1 MRKLGLALVAVG
13 AFLIVLAPMVR
24 FYAYPNLAVAP
35 VNQNSI
41 TTLVGP
47 DATIFDISSLKEIQT
62 DLTTKVRTVGDA
74 KAAEKAPDGTVVWV
88 SSSSTTS
95 SDGVMRSRSVER
107 VAFDAHTA
115 QAVNCCGEFI
125 SETEG
130 EETPVKHEGL
140 LVKFPFHTEKK
151 TYDFWDG
158 SLLKAVPIQ
167 YRGTEDLDGLTVYK
181 FEQTIE
187 PTKVGEQKLPLSLL
201 GLPGDETVTAD
212 SMYSNVRTLWVEPVT
227 GVIIKRAE
235 QQDNTFNYD
244 GEPRITTTK
253 VTTGYDDKT
262 VQQNIDD
269 YSSLST
275 QLHLLRS
282 VVPLVSLILGIVLLV
297 AGLVLASRSSRGAR
311 ARV

>member
-1 MRKLGLALVAVG
+1 MRKFSLVLVALG
-13 AFLIVLAPMVR
+13 AFLIVLSPMVR
-24 FYAYPNLAVAP
+24 FYAYPKIAVAP

-62 DLTTKVRTVGDA
+62 DLTTKVRTIGDS
-74 KAAEKAPDGTVVWV
+74 KASEKAPGNTVVCV
-88 SSSSTTS
+88 SSTETKS
-95 SDGVMRSRSVER
+95 SDGVMRSSEVER
-107 VAFDAHTA
+107 VAFDANTA
-115 QAVNCCGEFI
+115 KAVNCCDEFI
-125 SETEG
+125 SETKG

-167 YRGTEDLDGLTVYK
+167 YKGTEDLDGLTVYK
-181 FEQTIE
+181 FEHTIE
-187 PTKVGEQKLPLSLL
+187 PTKVGEQDLPLSLL
-201 GLPGDETVTAD
+201 GLEGDETVTAD
-212 SMYSNVRTLWVEPVT
+212 SMYSNTRTLWVEPNT

-235 QQDNTFNYD
+235 AQNNTFDYE

-253 VTTGYDDKT
+253 VTTGYDDAT
-262 VQQNIDD
+262 VAKNIKD
-269 YSSLST
+269 YKSLGS

-282 VVPLVSLILGIVLLV
+282 TVPLVCLILGLVLLV
-297 AGLVLASRSSRGAR
+297 LGLVLAGRNREPRR
-311 ARV
+311 AD

>member
-1 MRKLGLALVAVG
+1 
-13 AFLIVLAPMVR
+13 
-24 FYAYPNLAVAP
+24 
-35 VNQNSI
+35 
-41 TTLVGP
+41 
-47 DATIFDISSLKEIQT
+47 
-62 DLTTKVRTVGDA
+62 
-74 KAAEKAPDGTVVWV
+74 
-88 SSSSTTS
+88 
-95 SDGVMRSRSVER
+95 

-244 GEPRITTTK
+244 DEPRITTTK